1 MGGKSSKTKVT
12 QRLDPS
18 QVALNNLA
26 LQLAQEQAPYRQ
38 AALQGPIAGAI
49 TPNTSIS
56 PQALQGLNL
65 ASTEQP
71 YTSLKYASPYSA
83 AAAGSLLG
91 LTDMS
96 KLTGAAT
103 DYYNKIVAPGALAS
117 LTASGLGRS
126 GAVGETAAKYGA
138 QIALPLEQ
146 QRESNVANLANWVT
160 GQQAQQLQISQGLQT
175 GSPTFGGGGSTTTQQ
190 SQPFNWGGA
199 IGSGLSLLGNSSA
212 MSGLSSLGGGLASIG
227 SGIWGGISSLGAGIA
242 GLFSSREFKEGIQPL
257 TRDDILDMV
266 DKTPIY
272 RWRYKGSTRL
282 HTGPITEESPK
293 LIVSDDGKML
303 DLIDYNGFLFAG
315 LKALNRKVD
324 SLSRLSPQA
333 L

>member
-12 QRLDPS
+12 QKLDPS
-18 QVALNNLA
+18 QVALNQLA

-38 AALQGPIAGAI
+38 AALKGPIAGAI
-49 TPNTSIS
+49 TPNTSIA
-56 PQALQGLNL
+56 PEALQGLNL

-71 YTSLKYASPYSA
+71 YASLKYASPYSA

-175 GSPTFGGGGSTTTQQ
+175 GSPTFSGGGSTTTQA

-199 IGSGLSLLGNSSA
+199 LGSTLGTLGSSTFSMAGLGSN
-212 MSGLSSLGGGLASIG
+212 LSSLG
-227 SGIWGGISSLGAGIA
+227 SGIWGGLSSIGS
-242 GLFSSREFKEGIQPL
+242 GLMGLIGSSRDFKEDIQPL

-266 DKTPIY
+266 DSTPIY
-272 RWRYKGSTRL
+272 RWRYKGDTRM
-282 HTGPITEESPK
+282 HTGPVTEESPR
-293 LIVSDDGKML
+293 LIVSDNGKML
-303 DLIDYNGFLFAG
+303 DMIDYNGFLFAG

-324 SLSRLSPQA
+324 SLSRLAPQA